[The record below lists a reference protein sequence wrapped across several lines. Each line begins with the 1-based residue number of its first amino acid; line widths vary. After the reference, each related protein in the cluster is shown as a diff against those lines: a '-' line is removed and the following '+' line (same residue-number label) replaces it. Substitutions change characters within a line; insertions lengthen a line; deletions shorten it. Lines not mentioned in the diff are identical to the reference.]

1 MENKLVIIDGSSLLY
16 RAFYALP
23 PLSKNGVYTN
33 AVFGFL
39 RMLLSIYRTLDPEYM
54 AVSFDKSRETFRTK
68 MYSGYKATRKP
79 APDELVPQ
87 FALIKEVLR
96 VMGVAV
102 YEPEGYDLADYVLGH
117 FSKEEQ
123 KIMEESVLKVS
134 QAVKMLTKEEV
145 DAAMN
150 RFN

>member
-68 MYSGYKATRKP
+68 MYSEYKATRKP

-102 YEPEGYDLADYVLGH
+102 YEPEGYRRG
-117 FSKEEQ
+117 
-123 KIMEESVLKVS
+123 
-134 QAVKMLTKEEV
+134 
-145 DAAMN
+145 
-150 RFN
+150 

>member
-23 PLSKNGVYTN
+23 PLSKNGVCTN

-39 RMLLSIYRTLDPEYM
+39 RMLLSIYRTLNPEYM

-102 YEPEGYDLADYVLGH
+102 YEPEGYEGDDVLGTL
-117 FSKEEQ
+117 SRRY
-123 KIMEESVLKVS
+123 EESLPVYIVTGDRDALQLSDEHVLS
-134 QAVKMLTKEEV
+134 LI
-145 DAAMN
+145 N
-150 RFN
+150 I